1 MFNSKSNKPCKY
13 FLQGHCMY
21 GDKCNF
27 SHVQQNQSNNM
38 MQDDGQIN
46 LSHPPPQGKP
56 NTTQNQNKN
65 QCTYFLQGNCT
76 KPNCGYFHGYGTNLQ
91 NVSFESAHSSKI
103 LNLVIINE
111 LRFITSDSNSFKI
124 WALQPSFTCSQET
137 KVEGNISKLIF
148 SNDKIILAVQTNTMY
163 VRY

>member
-38 MQDDGQIN
+38 MQDDGQMN
-46 LSHPPPQGKP
+46 LSHPPPQGKS
-56 NTTQNQNKN
+56 NSNQNKN

-91 NVSFESAHSSKI
+91 NVSFESAHNSKI
-103 LNLVIINE
+103 LNLVIIND
-111 LRFITSDSNSFKI
+111 LRFITSDANSFKI

-148 SNDKIILAVQTNTMY
+148 SNDKVILAVQTNTMY